1 MSNEQSLLQEPAIR
15 QAVQEL
21 QALISARYP
30 DAAFA
35 VFERNDPN
43 GIRLQATVDLE
54 DIDEVMDAVVDAL
67 FDIQV
72 EHGLPVY
79 VVTEQPLQRV
89 AERIG
94 AEPRRASS
102 AVLVP

>member
-1 MSNEQSLLQEPAIR
+1 MSNEQSLLREPAIR

-35 VFERNDPN
+35 VFERNDPD

-54 DIDEVMDAVVDAL
+54 DTDEVMDAVVDAL

-72 EHGLPVY
+72 ERGLPVY

-89 AERIG
+89 VERIG
-94 AEPRRASS
+94 AEPRGASS